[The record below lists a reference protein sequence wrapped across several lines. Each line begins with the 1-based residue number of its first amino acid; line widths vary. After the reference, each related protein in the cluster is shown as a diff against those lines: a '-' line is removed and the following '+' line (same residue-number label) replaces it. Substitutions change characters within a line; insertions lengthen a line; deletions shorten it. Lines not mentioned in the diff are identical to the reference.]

1 MGWEKVIMAT
11 SLPVTPPSPRSTR
24 RGGFGRPRCRSGV
37 NHLRQQSPQPG
48 RQLPLR
54 GRRPGPSRFRPRPT
68 ADTRPHGGGPPPF
81 SKPEDAIAAQA
92 PRAERRSAGPRHLVR
107 LEACGGPAAPPSPGL
122 RVNARAAPA
131 SLRTQRGGP
140 SRPELGTATGRDVTQ
155 PPGCLT
161 SFPRRPLKAHTPPKT
176 PGPAPSEASITTRSK
191 R

>member
-24 RGGFGRPRCRSGV
+24 RGGFGRPRCRLGV

-107 LEACGGPAAPPSPGL
+107 LEACEGPAAPQSPGL
-122 RVNARAAPA
+122 PGPAPA
-131 SLRTQRGGP
+131 SLRTPRGGP
-140 SRPELGTATGRDVTQ
+140 SRLELGTATGRDVTRQ
-155 PPGCLT
+155 PGCLA
-161 SFPRRPLKAHTPPKT
+161 SFLRCPLKAHTPPKA
-176 PGPAPSEASITTRSK
+176 PGPAPLEASITARPK
-191 R
+191 C